1 MTDERAEE
9 GPGDEDRTD
18 PGRTDGRAARWAGH
32 REARRLEL
40 VDAAV
45 AAIAE
50 HGPDVTTE
58 QIAARAGVSRP
69 GLYRHFGGRDDL
81 QSAIAARSVERL
93 VTELEPVWRPSG
105 RPFDMLA
112 RALRA
117 HLRWLEANA
126 NVYRYLKRTSF
137 GTGGES
143 ATTNVRAT
151 VAAHVAGML
160 VDGSL
165 GAEVAPPVAHPLAF
179 GLVGMVDSAGAH
191 WLDEPHGASLDQL
204 ATQLT
209 ESCWAVIRV
218 TVGPE
223 RLDAGGSGAAGPPT
237 G

>member
-1 MTDERAEE
+1 MSET
-9 GPGDEDRTD
+9 PT
-18 PGRTDGRAARWAGH
+18 TDGRARRWAGH

-40 VDAAV
+40 VDAACS
-45 AAIAE
+45 AIAE
-50 HGPDVTTE
+50 HGPEVTTE

-69 GLYRHFGGRDDL
+69 GLYRHFEGRDDL

-93 VTELEPVWRPSG
+93 VAELEPVWRPSG

-112 RALRA
+112 KALRA
-117 HLRWLEANA
+117 HLRWLGANG

-165 GAEVAPPVAHPLAF
+165 GAEIPPPVAHPLAF
-179 GLVGMVDSAGAH
+179 GLVGMVDSAAAH
-191 WLDEPHGASLDQL
+191 WLDDPHGATRDAL

-209 ESCWAVIRV
+209 EACWAVIRA

-223 RLDAGGSGAAGPPT
+223 RLDGAATP
-237 G
+237 

>member
-1 MTDERAEE
+1 MSETSPA
-9 GPGDEDRTD
+9 
-18 PGRTDGRAARWAGH
+18 DGRALRWAGH
-32 REARRLEL
+32 REARRLEI

-45 AAIAE
+45 AAIGE

-58 QIAARAGVSRP
+58 QIASRAGVSRP
-69 GLYRHFGGRDDL
+69 GLYRHFDGRDDL

-105 RPFDMLA
+105 RPYEMLA

-117 HLRWLEANA
+117 HLRWLSDNA

-151 VAAHVAGML
+151 VAQHVAGML

-165 GAEVAPPVAHPLAF
+165 GAEIEPAVAHPLAF
-179 GLVGMVDSAGAH
+179 GLIGMVDSAAAH

-204 ATQLT
+204 VTQLT
-209 ESCWAVIRV
+209 EACWAVIRV
-218 TVGPE
+218 TVGPA
-223 RLDAGGSGAAGPPT
+223 RLEEAGSP
-237 G
+237 

>member
-1 MTDERAEE
+1 MTDARGEDA
-9 GPGDEDRTD
+9 PGDEEPTD
-18 PGRTDGRAARWAGH
+18 GGHTDGRAARWAGH

-50 HGPDVTTE
+50 HGPEVTTE

-69 GLYRHFGGRDDL
+69 GLYRHFDGRDDL

-112 RALRA
+112 RALRS

-143 ATTNVRAT
+143 ATTNVRAA
-151 VAAHVAGML
+151 VAEHVAGML

-165 GAEVAPPVAHPLAF
+165 GAEIPAPVAHPLAF

-223 RLDAGGSGAAGPPT
+223 GLDAAASGATGPPT
-237 G
+237 A

>member
-1 MTDERAEE
+1 MTDA
-9 GPGDEDRTD
+9 PPDAATDAATEDA
-18 PGRTDGRAARWAGH
+18 PVDGRAARWAGH

-45 AAIAE
+45 AAIGE
-50 HGPDVTTE
+50 HGPEVTTE
-58 QIAARAGVSRP
+58 QIATRAGVSRP
-69 GLYRHFGGRDDL
+69 GLYRHFEGRDDL

-93 VTELEPVWRPSG
+93 VHELEPVWRPSG

-112 RALRA
+112 KALRA

-151 VAAHVAGML
+151 VGAHVAGML

-165 GAEVAPPVAHPLAF
+165 GAEIPPPVAHPLAF
-179 GLVGMVDSAGAH
+179 GLVGMVDSAAAH
-191 WLDEPHGASLDQL
+191 WLDDPHGATRDAL

-209 ESCWAVIRV
+209 EACWAVIRA

-223 RLDAGGSGAAGPPT
+223 RLDGAATP
-237 G
+237 